1 MHSAAAINNYL
12 KGMQTI
18 NRNEDEVPMGD
29 DYTARKLQELSSI
42 MRSVEKAV
50 VEIAANLAHI
60 STMSNENR
68 AMIADSNR
76 VVESLDKRI
85 RALEF
90 ASEFEKNQ
98 ENEIRSSVKFWAWV
112 VGIISSA
119 IMALFSFFKFI
130 YFR

>member
-1 MHSAAAINNYL
+1 
-12 KGMQTI
+12 
-18 NRNEDEVPMGD
+18 MGD